1 MTAKS
6 VLLPVIRLIITVVS
20 LSALV
25 VSVPAQDD
33 QMQLRSSADYIYGQ
47 SMRFNLDG
55 ANVGAIDSVEVFF
68 RLGTSSESYF
78 TEVPVAAGET
88 FSASYTLDLTQV
100 RLPPFGSV
108 TYWWEIN
115 RATGEMVRVPEQI
128 VSYVDDQFTWR
139 QLSATD
145 EEGGGSIRIHWTGDS
160 ETLGGQA
167 QDIIFEMLP
176 QIGQLIPLEQILP
189 FDVYIY
195 PTSADLRAALR
206 LAGREY
212 QPGQTFP
219 DLGVLFAV
227 VVNQETAESELRHEL
242 SRGLVDLTLFQAL
255 GQYVYNLPP
264 WLGRGLAGAIRGTRD
279 VVLEDTLRSA
289 IKSDTLLSVADLCN
303 SMPVEDGL
311 AAAQSEALFAFI
323 VATYG
328 ESAARD
334 LILAYAA
341 GDDCMS
347 AMRQA
352 IHLTPQQLETGWLRA
367 TSSDQ
372 TDRLL
377 AEIGVWL
384 SLVLA
389 GFGLAILMLW
399 RPRRRRRDDHS

>member
-6 VLLPVIRLIITVVS
+6 VPPPASRIIFTVLS
-20 LSALV
+20 LSVLLI
-25 VSVPAQDD
+25 SVAAQDD
-33 QMQLRSSADYIYGQ
+33 QLQLRSSADYIYGQ

-55 ANVGAIDSVEVFF
+55 ANVGDIESVTVFF
-68 RLGTSSESYF
+68 RLGTSSESYS
-78 TEVPVAAGET
+78 TEAPFESGET
-88 FSASYTLDLTQV
+88 FNASYTLDLAQV

-115 RATGEMVRVPEQI
+115 RAVGEPVRVPEQI

-139 QLSATD
+139 RLSATD

-160 ETLGGQA
+160 ETLGAQA
-167 QDIIFEMLP
+167 QEIIFEMLP
-176 QIGQLIPLEQILP
+176 EIGRLIPLEQILP

-195 PTSADLRAALR
+195 PSSADLGAALR

-227 VVNQETAESELRHEL
+227 VVNQETAESELRREL

-255 GQYVYNLPP
+255 GQFVYNLPP
-264 WLGRGLAGAIRGTRD
+264 WLGRGLAGAVRDMRD
-279 VVLEDTLRSA
+279 VALEDTLRSA
-289 IKSDTLLSVADLCN
+289 INSNTLIPVADLCN
-303 SMPVEDGL
+303 GMPVENDL
-311 AAAQSEALFAFI
+311 AVAQSEALFAFV

-328 ESAARD
+328 ETAARD

-341 GDDCMS
+341 GNDCMA
-347 AMRQA
+347 AMRKA

-367 TSSDQ
+367 TGSDQ
-372 TDRLL
+372 TDRLF

-384 SLVLA
+384 LLVLA
-389 GFGLAILMLW
+389 GFGLAGLLLR
-399 RPRRRRRDDHS
+399 RPRRRQSNRS

>member
-6 VLLPVIRLIITVVS
+6 ILPPVTRFIFTILSLSVLLAST
-20 LSALV
+20 A
-25 VSVPAQDD
+25 AQDD
-33 QMQLRSSADYIYGQ
+33 QMQLRSYADYIYGQ

-55 ANVGAIDSVEVFF
+55 ANVGEIDSVTVFF

-78 TEVPVAAGET
+78 AEVPVKAEET
-88 FSASYTLDLTQV
+88 FNASYTLDLTQV

-115 RATGEMVRVPEQI
+115 RAIGEPVRVPEQV

-139 QLSATD
+139 RLSAID

-160 ETLGGQA
+160 ETLGAQA
-167 QDIIFEMLP
+167 QGIIFEMLP
-176 QIGQLIPLEQILP
+176 QIGRLIPLEQILP

-195 PTSADLRAALR
+195 PSSADLGAALR

-227 VVNQETAESELRHEL
+227 VVNQETAESELRWEL

-255 GQYVYNLPP
+255 GQFVYNLPP
-264 WLGRGLAGAIRGTRD
+264 WLARGLAGTVRDMRD

-289 IKSDTLLSVADLCN
+289 IDSNTLIPVADLCN
-303 SMPVEDGL
+303 GMPVEDDL
-311 AAAQSEALFAFI
+311 AIAQSEALFAFI

-328 ESAARD
+328 DMAVRD

-341 GDDCMS
+341 GDDCTA
-347 AMRQA
+347 AMRKA

-372 TDRLL
+372 TDRLF

-384 SLVLA
+384 LLVLA
-389 GFGLAILMLW
+389 GFGLAFLLLW
-399 RPRRRRRDDHS
+399 LPRRGRGNRS